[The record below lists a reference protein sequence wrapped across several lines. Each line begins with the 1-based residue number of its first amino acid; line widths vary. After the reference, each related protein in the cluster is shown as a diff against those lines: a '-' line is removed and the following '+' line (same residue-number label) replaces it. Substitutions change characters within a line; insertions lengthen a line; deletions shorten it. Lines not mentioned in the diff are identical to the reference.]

1 MPCGGG
7 TPRPKPNQI
16 VQIAVKRTAAKKLI
30 DHHCDKCPYVG
41 PHEQHV
47 CKPHNR
53 IAWQE
58 TRQATC
64 NRCPYNTD
72 GVCVL
77 YQLHHPDRDC
87 VIDVGVTLPYAA
99 CPAGL
104 WPRVEWTCSAC
115 GTLTQD
121 ESGVTKCDSCDAKP
135 LRRVSMPYLAKFAAE
150 QPWTPSRPRL
160 VVTLASEALEI
171 TRAAMEAYA
180 TRCNADFR
188 ILDDAAK
195 GYTQANKFRL
205 ANLANQ
211 YNRVLVID
219 PEIWITP
226 NAPDVFSFPDGA
238 AYYRNDASVVLFDG
252 PQSSIWTAPRL
263 PIIDRKQAVWLQLQA
278 NIEAQSVHAGIF
290 DRRWNWR
297 WQAKEEA
304 SQAYFVNLV
313 DCPTSWRQNVARS

>member
-16 VQIAVKRTAAKKLI
+16 VQIAVKRTAPIPSIAET
-30 DHHCDKCPYVG
+30 P
-41 PHEQHV
+41 
-47 CKPHNR
+47 
-53 IAWQE
+53 AWQ
-58 TRQATC
+58 TSRQATC

-104 WPRVEWTCSAC
+104 WPRVEWTCDC
-115 GTLTQD
+115 GTITKN
-121 ESGVTKCDSCDAKP
+121 ETGVTKCDSCDAKP

-150 QPWTPSRPRL
+150 QPWPPSRPRL

-205 ANLANQ
+205 ANLASQ

-226 NAPDVFSFPDGA
+226 NAADVFSFPSGA
-238 AYYRNDASVVLFDG
+238 VYFRDDASVVLFDG
-252 PQSSIWTAPRL
+252 SHAHVWKSPRL
-263 PIIDRKQAVWLQLQA
+263 PIIDRKNGVLTQLQL
-278 NIEAQSVHAGIF
+278 NIESQGVPVGMF

-297 WQAKEEA
+297 WRAA
-304 SQAYFVNLV
+304 AATDSTAYLVNLS
-313 DCPTSWRQNVARS
+313 DCPHAIRKDVAN